1 MADIKGILG
10 TKLGMTQI
18 FDDTRAIPV
27 TVIKAGP
34 CFVAQVK
41 TEAKDGYSAV
51 QLAFG
56 PTRPNGLTKPEQ
68 GHFDAHGGQTGRH
81 VVEIRTDDAASYEP
95 GQELR
100 ADVFEPGERA
110 DVVGVSKGK
119 GFAGP
124 MKRHGFSGLSSSHG
138 TERKHRSPGAIG
150 ACATPSRVFKGM
162 RMAGQMGNERVTVLN
177 LEIVRADRRAQPA
190 APAGRDPGPR
200 GRPGDGPFGREGTR
214 LEGRALMPK
223 VDVVSV
229 AGKKVGTRDLAPEV
243 FEAKVS
249 VPLMHQVVLA
259 GFASIRRGTHST
271 KTRGEVSGGG
281 RKPWRQKGTG
291 RARQGSNRSP
301 QWTGGG
307 VVHGPHPRDH
317 EMRVNKKMKRGAL
330 RSALTDALTSG
341 KLSVVQDLAFDAPK
355 TKTAAEVLDTLE
367 LGGKVLLVLPL
378 PSDSGA
384 VEKSFRNI
392 RGVRVAYARS
402 LGVYEVIAADHLVIT
417 ESALDVVEGSPAE
430 EARAEKPAKEPAE
443 NEPAEKP
450 AAEGEA
456 E

>member
-1 MADIKGILG
+1 
-10 TKLGMTQI
+10 
-18 FDDTRAIPV
+18 
-27 TVIKAGP
+27 
-34 CFVAQVK
+34 
-41 TEAKDGYSAV
+41 
-51 QLAFG
+51 
-56 PTRPNGLTKPEQ
+56 
-68 GHFDAHGGQTGRH
+68 
-81 VVEIRTDDAASYEP
+81 
-95 GQELR
+95 
-100 ADVFEPGERA
+100 
-110 DVVGVSKGK
+110 
-119 GFAGP
+119 
-124 MKRHGFSGLSSSHG
+124 
-138 TERKHRSPGAIG
+138 
-150 ACATPSRVFKGM
+150 
-162 RMAGQMGNERVTVLN
+162 
-177 LEIVRADRRAQPA
+177 
-190 APAGRDPGPR
+190 
-200 GRPGDGPFGREGTR
+200 
-214 LEGRALMPK
+214 MPK

-229 AGKKVGTRDLAPEV
+229 AGKKVGTRDLASEV
-243 FEAKVS
+243 FDAKVS

-341 KLSVVQDLAFDAPK
+341 KLRVVQDLEFDAPK

-402 LGVYEVIAADHLVIT
+402 LGVYEVIGADHLVIT
-417 ESALDVVEGSPAE
+417 ESALDVVEGSPAQAHAE
-430 EARAEKPAKEPAE
+430 EPAAKEPAPMGSAPVKASTQP
-443 NEPAEKP
+443 EPEGDAEP
-450 AAEGEA
+450 TTEAATTDAATTEAGGEA